1 MKQTRTSRW
10 AALALAFA
18 MMWTAACGA
27 AYAQEATPQTMTF
40 ADFLQ
45 ALKDGNGTF
54 DGKGVTVEWKPDE
67 TVVKIDRVQ
76 NTIAQYQ
83 LFTQPTLADIHISN
97 VNFKYDPQDILD
109 HKDAWNGP
117 NPGNWTK
124 ETIRHAELQFLNS
137 GNVTIEN
144 CNFDQ
149 VIVGPYGANTGDYA
163 GDNKRINDAKRTF
176 TVVNSSFANIEGKG
190 GYALK
195 DIYPGSAFI
204 QNNTFRNCDGAIY
217 FEGGTERK
225 SIVVEN
231 NTFDGVGGRAVIQFS
246 AACVLNG
253 GTPVRLSN
261 NVIKTNLVNDG
272 GNKGSLAVLRQIC
285 NMEGVMLNGWTPGEA
300 FSTKIESGK
309 TLTLPDMP
317 SNSQYAFRGWAKAG
331 DYKGPTTGVTSA
343 DGLKPSGAQATGGL
357 LGTFYYAVW
366 EKQIVSFTVTYTDG
380 VDGETIFADQTIT
393 AAAGSSTPA
402 FNGTPAREGYVF
414 KGWTP
419 AVSEKVTGNV
429 IYTARWEKAPAAP
442 PKTGDSSSPWLWLT
456 LMLAAGGGLA
466 GMSMRRKAG
475 R

>member
-1 MKQTRTSRW
+1 MKQTRTGRW

-27 AYAQEATPQTMTF
+27 AYAQEATPQTMTLSQ
-40 ADFLQ
+40 FLD
-45 ALKDGNGTF
+45 AVIAGNGTF
-54 DGKGVTVEWKPDE
+54 DGNGVTVKWKPDE
-67 TVVKIDRVQ
+67 RVNVIHRVQ
-76 NTIAQYQ
+76 QPNAQYQ
-83 LFTQPTLADIHISN
+83 LFADRPFEDLTISN
-97 VNFKYDPQDILD
+97 VHFEYVPDDIPNHSDGWSGLNND
-109 HKDAWNGP
+109 WSKD
-117 NPGNWTK
+117 K
-124 ETIRHAELQFLNS
+124 IRNAEFQFW
-137 GNVTIEN
+137 
-144 CNFDQ
+144 
-149 VIVGPYGANTGDYA
+149 NTGNTTLTNCTFEKIITSPFGNGMPSD
-163 GDNKRINDAKRTF
+163 KTF
-176 TVVNSSFANIEGKG
+176 TVTGCTYRNVYDA
-190 GYALK
+190 YATK
-195 DIYPGSAFI
+195 DIFQSTTVISG
-204 QNNTFRNCDGAIY
+204 NTFQNCSGAIY
-217 FEGGTERK
+217 FR
-225 SIVVEN
+225 EN
-231 NTFDGVGGRAVIQFS
+231 TIRNVTIANNQFVNIDQYASQSLKKNYRGVIQFDTNCRPNKAS
-246 AACVLNG
+246 VLTIADN
-253 GTPVRLSN
+253 T
-261 NVIKTNLVNDG
+261 ITDNLVNDG
-272 GNKGSLAVLRQIC
+272 QNGKSLPVLRQIC

-300 FSTKIESGK
+300 FSTKIESRK

-343 DGLKPSGAQATGGL
+343 DRLKPSGAQVTGGF

-366 EKQIVSFTVTYTDG
+366 EKQIVNFTVTYTDG

-429 IYTARWEKAPAAP
+429 IYTARWEKEPAKAPAAP